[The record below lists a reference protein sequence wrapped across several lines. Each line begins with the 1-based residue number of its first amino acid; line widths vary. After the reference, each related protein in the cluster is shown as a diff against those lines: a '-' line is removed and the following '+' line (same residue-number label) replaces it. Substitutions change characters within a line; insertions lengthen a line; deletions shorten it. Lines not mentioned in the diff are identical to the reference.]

1 MHDQALIQA
10 LRSLRAPRVAVVGD
24 SMLDRYV
31 WGDASRIS
39 PEAPVPVVHARREE
53 ERPGGAANVA
63 LNLAALGAT
72 PLCFGAIGQDSMGES
87 LRRVLAAA
95 GAETD
100 GLLACSDRPTIQKIR
115 ILARNQQMLR
125 VDREEVK
132 PLDDR
137 QEAALLGALRAAAWD
152 ALILSDYG
160 KGVLSA
166 SLCAAALAE
175 ARKRGAPSV
184 VDPKHRDLARYRGA
198 TVVTPNRSEAEAAG
212 GVALAD
218 LEALAR
224 HAPVLRQAAG
234 IEMLLITLG
243 ADGMF
248 LVREA
253 LAPLHLPTAARQVFD
268 VTGAG
273 DTVVAMIAAGLA
285 SGLDVE
291 ACVRLANAAAG
302 IAVAKVGTA
311 AVSRAEL
318 FDALH
323 GESAGSKVVKPDDA
337 AGIRAALSGWRRD
350 GRRLVFTNGC
360 FDILHAG
367 HVRYLQAAR
376 QLGDALVVGL
386 NTDESVRRL
395 KGAGRP
401 FNPLE
406 DRAEVL
412 AGLACVDLV
421 APFAADTP
429 EDLIRLVAPQ
439 FLVKGADWRGKI
451 VAGAD
456 FVQAHGGSVR
466 FIDLLPGRSTSG
478 IAERIRGN

>member
-1 MHDQALIQA
+1 MHDQELIQA

-31 WGDASRIS
+31 WGEAARIS

-53 ERPGGAANVA
+53 ERPGGAANVV

-72 PLCFGAIGQDSMGES
+72 PLCFGAVGKDAMGET
-87 LRRVLAAA
+87 LRQVLSAA

-100 GLLACSDRPTIQKIR
+100 GLLACADRPTIQKIR

-132 PLDDR
+132 PLDAG
-137 QEAALLGALRAAAWD
+137 QEAALLHKLRAAAWD

-160 KGVLSA
+160 KGVLST

-175 ARKRGAPSV
+175 AKRRGAPSV

-198 TVVTPNRSEAEAAG
+198 TVVTPNRAEAEIAAG
-212 GVALAD
+212 VVLSDLNALQK
-218 LEALAR
+218 
-224 HAPVLRQAAG
+224 HAPALRQAAG
-234 IEMLLITLG
+234 VDMLLITLG

-248 LVREA
+248 LVRETVP
-253 LAPLHLPTAARQVFD
+253 PLHLPTAARQVFD

-273 DTVVAMIAAGLA
+273 DTVVAMMAAGLA
-285 SGLDVE
+285 AGLE
-291 ACVRLANAAAG
+291 AEVCVRLANAAAG

-318 FDALH
+318 LDALH
-323 GESAGSKVVKPDDA
+323 GEGGGSKVLAADDE
-337 AGIRAALSGWRRD
+337 AGLAAALAGWRRS

-367 HVRYLQAAR
+367 HVRYLRAAR
-376 QLGDALVVGL
+376 QLGDVLVVGL
-386 NTDESVRRL
+386 NSDDSVRRL

-401 FNPLE
+401 FNPLA

-421 APFAADTP
+421 APFSADTP
-429 EDLIRLVAPQ
+429 ADLIRSVAPQ
-439 FLVKGADWRGKI
+439 LLVKGADWRGKE

-456 FVQAHGGSVR
+456 FVTAQGGEVR
-466 FIDLLPGRSTSG
+466 FIDLLPGRSTSS
-478 IAERIRGN
+478 IAERIRQP